1 MTIYRRAHLESKKT
15 IIEEVTEQFE
25 AWSIKVM
32 TEENDRT
39 SAVAYFWASTLEE
52 AQKSA
57 DAVVQK
63 DHSCDDLCGDWTRVQ
78 SAGGA

>member
-1 MTIYRRAHLESKKT
+1 MTAYRRAHLESKKT
-15 IIEEVTEQFE
+15 IIEEVNEQFD

-39 SAVAYFWASTLEE
+39 SAFYFWASTLED

-63 DHSCDDLCGDWTRVQ
+63 EHTCDHLCGDWTKVQ
-78 SAGGA
+78 SAART